1 MTTDTHH
8 PELTVIAP
16 CYNEEGNVPEL
27 CRRVL
32 AVFDTLPV
40 PAELLL
46 IDDGSHDRTWERI
59 EEAAAADHRVRGEKH
74 IKNRGIE
81 GGWRTGL
88 QVARADVVCLIDS
101 DLQNKPEDIARLYEV
116 YARGGVDVVQGVRH
130 PDKVHSRRLF
140 SRGLNHLL
148 NVAFR
153 QNLHDNK
160 SGFIICTKEVL
171 TKLLEHRFQYRYYQ
185 GFIGAAM
192 GVHRCKVAEVD
203 TVFQPRYAGQSF
215 LSDYPIVV
223 SLKVLKELLKY
234 RIETLPIEVQ
244 RLRGQD

>member
-1 MTTDTHH
+1 MTTAAETHPH

-32 AVFDTLPV
+32 AMFDKLPV

-46 IDDGSHDRTWERI
+46 IDDGSADATWAKI
-59 EEAAAADHRVRGEKH
+59 EEAARADPRVRGEKH

-101 DLQNKPEDIARLYEV
+101 DLQNKPEDVERLWAA
-116 YARGGVDVVQGVRH
+116 YAKGGVDVVQGVRH

-148 NVAFR
+148 NFAFR
-153 QNLHDNK
+153 MSLHDNK
-160 SGFIICTKEVL
+160 SGFIMCTKEVL

-192 GVHRCKVAEVD
+192 GVHRCSVAEVD
-203 TVFQPRYAGQSF
+203 TEFQPRYSGQSF

-223 SLKVLKELLKY
+223 SLRVLKELIKY
-234 RIETLPIEVQ
+234 RIETIPTELS
-244 RLRGQD
+244 RL

>member
-1 MTTDTHH
+1 MSTETPYH

-16 CYNEEGNVPEL
+16 CYNEEGNVAEL

-32 AVFDTLPV
+32 AVFDGMPV

-46 IDDGSHDRTWERI
+46 VDDGSADATWERI
-59 EEAAAADHRVRGEKH
+59 LEAARADHRVRGEKH

-101 DLQNKPEDIARLYEV
+101 DLQNRPEDIARLWEV
-116 YARGGVDVVQGVRH
+116 YAKGGVDVVQGVRH
-130 PDKVHSRRLF
+130 PEGVQSRHLF
-140 SRGLNHLL
+140 SRGLNFLL
-148 NVAFR
+148 NTTFR
-153 QNLHDNK
+153 MNLHDNK
-160 SGFIICTKEVL
+160 SGFIMCTKEVL

-203 TVFQPRYAGQSF
+203 TAFQPRFAGESF
-215 LSDYPIVV
+215 LSDYPIMV
-223 SLKVLKELLKY
+223 SLRVLKELVKY
-234 RIETLPIEVQ
+234 RIETLPVEI
-244 RLRGQD
+244 RRR